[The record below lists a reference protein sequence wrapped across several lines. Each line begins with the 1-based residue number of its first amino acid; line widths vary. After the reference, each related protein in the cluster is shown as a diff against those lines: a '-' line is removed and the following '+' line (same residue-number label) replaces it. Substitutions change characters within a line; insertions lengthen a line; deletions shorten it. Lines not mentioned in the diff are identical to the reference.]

1 MYNDLQLQSFGSH
14 YNIEQMLAAK
24 RIIHVHI
31 MGVMSRGFPSGCQHI
46 HGTECIDK

>member
-24 RIIHVHI
+24 RIIHV
-31 MGVMSRGFPSGCQHI
+31 SQQ
-46 HGTECIDK
+46 ELQEYDL